1 MQNKIYSEFLFRDFL
16 SIFRDTFKIP
26 KPDANG
32 NLTKKQFTWEDQSY
46 RQFMLEILTHL
57 EPRFEAK
64 GTVLFEELEEISE
77 VIFVSKGLVDI
88 GYEINK
94 KKKYVLRYSNKVVI
108 GAYNCCFNTRAAFIY
123 RCKSDCS
130 GYSIR
135 KSEWKNILS
144 EEPEIQHV
152 IEKNVKDDY
161 ENHISSKV
169 MRVKETQVKKLSKR
183 SDLQQILVIADNHEG
198 SASQRSEP
206 KDEQEEEEEID
217 KKVNEYTEKVD
228 DYGQAVGGLI
238 QHVDRVN
245 KMNLDLAVELERVY
259 EMLAKEKAIAAQYE

>member
-1 MQNKIYSEFLFRDFL
+1 
-16 SIFRDTFKIP
+16 
-26 KPDANG
+26 
-32 NLTKKQFTWEDQSY
+32 
-46 RQFMLEILTHL
+46 MLEILTHL

-94 KKKYVLRYSNKVVI
+94 KKKYVLRYSNNVVI

-152 IEKNVKDDY
+152 IERNVKDDY

-183 SDLQQILVIADNHEG
+183 SDLQQILVIADNLEG

-206 KDEQEEEEEID
+206 KDVQDEEQEID
-217 KKVNEYTEKVD
+217 IKVNEYTEKVD
-228 DYGQAVGGLI
+228 VYGKAVGGLI
-238 QHVDRVN
+238 KHVDRVN
-245 KMNLDLAVELERVY
+245 KMNVDLAVELERVY
-259 EMLAKEKAIAAQYE
+259 EMLAKEKAIAA